1 MLSPSASYAAGQ
13 RWFTPD
19 QAAREHARAL
29 QHPET
34 DFDPET
40 GAVELH
46 SALSSLNEATFETA
60 QVRLL
65 AGSARH
71 GRLPKGPDTGSACMT
86 QQGLEHTMCSVG
98 WPKIL
103 YITSHYLDGLGQESD
118 VCI

>member
-1 MLSPSASYAAGQ
+1 MSATEGRQALAQVANVLSPSASYSAGQ
-13 RWFTPD
+13 RWFAPD

-65 AGSARH
+65 PGSA
-71 GRLPKGPDTGSACMT
+71 
-86 QQGLEHTMCSVG
+86 
-98 WPKIL
+98 
-103 YITSHYLDGLGQESD
+103 
-118 VCI
+118 

>member
-1 MLSPSASYAAGQ
+1 MGLRADMMNACTMPFLITMQVANALSPTANYAAGQ

-60 QVRLL
+60 QV
-65 AGSARH
+65 A
-71 GRLPKGPDTGSACMT
+71 
-86 QQGLEHTMCSVG
+86 
-98 WPKIL
+98 
-103 YITSHYLDGLGQESD
+103 
-118 VCI
+118 